1 MDDRLPTNVRV
12 VPILLIAIVGMIII
26 ISQSPAAFAGA
37 GGWEDKDNDGYSTFQ
52 GDCDDE
58 DPKKYPGHGCNYSD
72 VEEKTDAL
80 KAKVQDLV
88 EKKKDA
94 NKLTKKLENVIKA
107 LNPFDTTEES
117 IEKLLKDTN
126 NLLMKEKITTDEHNA
141 LVTAIQTGDAENIKA
156 VLAGIILNDKDLR
169 KLTKTIEKLYLFPDI
184 GKAFKELDGFIKEVN
199 KLFDKDKLTV
209 TEKDALIVD
218 AEAIKTSL
226 ECV

>member
-1 MDDRLPTNVRV
+1 M
-12 VPILLIAIVGMIII
+12 PILLIGIVGMIII
-26 ISQSPAAFAGA
+26 ISQSPDAFAGN

-58 DPKKYPGHGCNYSD
+58 DPKKYPGHGCKYSD

-94 NKLTKKLENVIKA
+94 NKLIKKLGNVIKA
-107 LNPFDTTEES
+107 LNPFDNTEEN

-126 NLLMKEKITTDEHNA
+126 DLLMKEKITTDEHNA

-156 VLAGIILNDKDLR
+156 VLAGIDLGGKDLKR
-169 KLTKTIEKLYLFPDI
+169 LTNTIDKLNPDLSPDI
-184 GKAFKELDGFIKEVN
+184 DKACKELDGFNIEVN